1 MMLANAP
8 ARRAMTR
15 RGHRSERRQTMKRF
29 ATLSILAVA
38 TALTISLLTAGPAG
52 CAGFSDP
59 ELKAFDQA
67 TTVYV
72 ATVRKDGNQ
81 SKPAPVWFTMS
92 ADRAQLLIQAHKGS
106 WKDKRIRRGSPV
118 IVWIGGLN
126 GPSFVGKA
134 EITKDAAV
142 VDKILTDYPK
152 KYTMDALVG
161 PSRASFESGDRIA
174 IRITPVKHLP
184 ADFSPAPG
192 TPAPAI

>member
-1 MMLANAP
+1 
-8 ARRAMTR
+8 
-15 RGHRSERRQTMKRF
+15 MKGF
-29 ATLSILAVA
+29 ATRSILAVA
-38 TALTISLLTAGPAG
+38 TALTISILTAGPAG

-67 TTVYV
+67 TTVYI

-81 SKPAPVWFTMS
+81 STPAPVWFTMS
-92 ADRAQLLIQAHKGS
+92 ADRAQLLIQTHKGT

-126 GPSFVGKA
+126 GPAFVGKA

-152 KYTMDALVG
+152 KYGMMNSVVG
-161 PSRASFESGDRIA
+161 PSRENFESGDRIA

-184 ADFSPAPG
+184 ADFSSAPG
-192 TPAPAI
+192 TPAPAL

>member
-1 MMLANAP
+1 
-8 ARRAMTR
+8 
-15 RGHRSERRQTMKRF
+15 MKRF

-38 TALTISLLTAGPAG
+38 TALTISILTAGPAG
-52 CAGFSDP
+52 CAGFSGA

-81 SKPAPVWFTMS
+81 STPAPVWFTMS

-142 VDKILTDYPK
+142 MDKILTDYPK
-152 KYTMDALVG
+152 KYGSVATLKMVTEEA
-161 PSRASFESGDRIA
+161 PSGTGRRGFRRPDRTA
-174 IRITPVKHLP
+174 GR
-184 ADFSPAPG
+184 
-192 TPAPAI
+192 